1 MRMNEF
7 LKSAWYTGFRLTN
20 VDFARLLIRDREQNR
35 LRVDIRA
42 TSILAFFRSVN
53 TSMRFGRNIPIQK
66 QMSLETRT
74 LMDMMSLF
82 CVSEAADRLL
92 TLMGLPP
99 GTRSQAIT
107 NSDFWKWAK
116 GISVF
121 GKAPT
126 SPIMQHIEYLLH
138 RRISV
143 DRSILASVQPQRW
156 VVLVRDF
163 VQYYIQRSVLFGV
176 APGFYYIRD
185 GMRCVSLP
193 SLNFF
198 VSGNR
203 MWTNTERFML
213 TNNRK
218 VYNPVNAVM
227 QHDRYG
233 EASRYL

>member
-1 MRMNEF
+1 M
-7 LKSAWYTGFRLTN
+7 
-20 VDFARLLIRDREQNR
+20 
-35 LRVDIRA
+35 
-42 TSILAFFRSVN
+42 
-53 TSMRFGRNIPIQK
+53 
-66 QMSLETRT
+66 
-74 LMDMMSLF
+74 
-82 CVSEAADRLL
+82 
-92 TLMGLPP
+92 
-99 GTRSQAIT
+99 
-107 NSDFWKWAK
+107 
-116 GISVF
+116 F

-143 DRSILASVQPQRW
+143 DRSILAAVQPQRW

-198 VSGNR
+198 VSRNR

-227 QHDRYG
+227 YSMTVMERHLATCDLRYKL
-233 EASRYL
+233 ASVNSDEIIYVELPVRCPLILGAEQRDSMPLEIRFIYHR